1 MFVRLCRDGREVV
14 KCLLLGELSDLKNAR
29 IQSFSHLL
37 LANLCT
43 KNHDLIDQN
52 RVGVPVQGVETPLL
66 EWRGLLKRM
75 AP

>member
-1 MFVRLCRDGREVV
+1 MAD
-14 KCLLLGELSDLKNAR
+14 LSDLENAQ
-29 IQSFSHLL
+29 IQYIHHLL